1 MNRTLLLPKLLVVSL
16 NFHINDYSLLTSVYG
31 MKIDGIIGYSFFK
44 RYVVK
49 INYDT
54 QTIEVWEPGEMKIPK
69 SGLLLRPVINNIP
82 VFNADVADNT
92 AISSRFYFDTGAG
105 LCILLSEKFVKDSSI
120 LKRGKKITVTQ
131 AEGIGGKKPMKI
143 TTVKGVRI
151 GPYKFRKV
159 PAYVFDDEFNVTS
172 YPSLGGL
179 VGNDI
184 FRRFNLII
192 DYGNRLIH
200 LLPNTHF
207 NDPFDYSYTGLGI
220 YVVDGQVLVEDVIEG
235 SPAEKAGIQPDD
247 IIVSVGTNFSGNILA
262 YRALLQVP
270 GVRLK
275 IVVKRKEELIM
286 LNLKV
291 ASIL

>member
-1 MNRTLLLPKLLVVSL
+1 
-16 NFHINDYSLLTSVYG
+16 
-31 MKIDGIIGYSFFK
+31 
-44 RYVVK
+44 
-49 INYDT
+49 
-54 QTIEVWEPGEMKIPK
+54 VWEPGEMKIPK